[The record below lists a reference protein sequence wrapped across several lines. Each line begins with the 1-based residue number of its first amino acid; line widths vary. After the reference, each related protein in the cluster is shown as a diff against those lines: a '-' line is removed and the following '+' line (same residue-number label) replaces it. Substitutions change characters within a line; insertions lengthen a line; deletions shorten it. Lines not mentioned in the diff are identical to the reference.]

1 MKKLTFVIALFMI
14 LPFFA
19 RPIYSKAPPA
29 AGPRMV
35 LKERSFDHKNV
46 EEGAVIE
53 HTYKVGN
60 EGDHPLLIKKVA
72 PG

>member
-1 MKKLTFVIALFMI
+1 MRKLTFGIALFMI

-19 RPIYSKAPPA
+19 RPIYSMAQQA

-35 LKERSFDHKNV
+35 LKEKFFDHKNV

-53 HTYKVGN
+53 HTYKVVN
-60 EGDHPLLIKKVA
+60 EGDQPLLIKKVT